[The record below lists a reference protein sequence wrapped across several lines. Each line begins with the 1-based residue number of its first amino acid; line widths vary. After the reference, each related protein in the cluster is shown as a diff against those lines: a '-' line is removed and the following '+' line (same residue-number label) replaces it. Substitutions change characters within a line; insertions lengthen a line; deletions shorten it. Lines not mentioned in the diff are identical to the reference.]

1 MANFPFL
8 PKDNAAAPE
17 SSAITVK
24 KQPKTITMDDIAEE
38 MVPLL
43 PNYDPDE
50 VRKMAQAAKNAILDT
65 LLSGK
70 DIIFDDGTVYSLDAD
85 GRTIWVT
92 LPENKAGA
100 ER

>member
-24 KQPKTITMDDIAEE
+24 KQPKTFTIEDIADDIAPQFPDRSREE
-38 MVPLL
+38 IR
-43 PNYDPDE
+43 E
-50 VRKMAQAAKNAILDT
+50 VMRLISKEIIDT

-70 DIIFDDGTVYSLDAD
+70 DIVFDDGTVYSLDAD

-92 LPENKAGA
+92 PPQNKV
-100 ER
+100 